1 MHGELRKLAELLRK
15 ESEDRKQRR
24 LNQCIKLAMA
34 LVGLETLRKKIHE
47 EG

>member
-15 ESEDRKQRR
+15 ESVDRKQRR
-24 LNQCIKLAMA
+24 LDQCVKLAMA